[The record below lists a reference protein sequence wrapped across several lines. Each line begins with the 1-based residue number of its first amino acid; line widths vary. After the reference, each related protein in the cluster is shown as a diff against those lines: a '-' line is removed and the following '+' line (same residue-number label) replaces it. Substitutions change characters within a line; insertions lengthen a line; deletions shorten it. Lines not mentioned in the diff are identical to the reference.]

1 MYNFSTRMTGIMLVF
16 GVFFTLSCTSL
27 QKTTS
32 KNAATLYD
40 ENNYRAALE
49 TIDNELSE
57 DPENSEKKV
66 LKARILKAHAMN
78 DQDPSDRNQLYR
90 NLRNTIDEIQFST
103 DQFTTET
110 DSILNNAWLH
120 EQSEGVRYL
129 QQNGTDNFDQHFDR
143 VISHLSNAITI
154 IPDSL
159 VTYNLKATTYYRH
172 GDLTKAIE
180 TLESIEEKGF
190 KRPPDTCEKL
200 AYLYLEAGMIDR
212 SIEIYDGLVS
222 NYPESEI
229 YMQGLVNAHILG
241 NHHQKSI
248 ELLESLSEKYPNR
261 VEYREALA
269 TERFYQLKIEADD
282 LKLKSNESNRTLEEI
297 EYFSESL
304 NSITEIYHDVDGALP
319 TSEERKQRIA
329 EFHLSAAKI
338 LINLTGSNQES
349 EINQLATSES
359 ESHLRH
365 AIPYLRTLF
374 ESNADNVVY
383 ARKLIDLYNDL
394 DMDHEAEALERQLN
408 L

>member
-27 QKTTS
+27 QTTS

-40 ENNYRAALE
+40 ENNYRGALA
-49 TIDNELSE
+49 TIDNEISE
-57 DPENSEKKV
+57 DPDNSEKKV

-78 DQDPSDRNQLYR
+78 DQDPSERNQLYK

-110 DSILNNAWLH
+110 DSILQTAWLH

-159 VTYNLKATTYYRH
+159 VTYNLKSTTYYRH

-190 KRPPDTCEKL
+190 KRAPDTCEKL

-212 SIEIYDGLVS
+212 SIEIYEELAS

-229 YMQGLVNAHILG
+229 YRQGLVNAHILG
-241 NHHQKSI
+241 NQHQKSI
-248 ELLESLSEKYPNR
+248 ELLETLSEKYPNR

-282 LKLKSNESNRTLEEI
+282 LKLKSIESNHTLDEI

-304 NSITEIYHDVDGALP
+304 NNITEIYHDVDGALP

-349 EINQLATSES
+349 ELNQLATSES

-394 DMDHEAEALERQLN
+394 EMDHEAEALERQIN